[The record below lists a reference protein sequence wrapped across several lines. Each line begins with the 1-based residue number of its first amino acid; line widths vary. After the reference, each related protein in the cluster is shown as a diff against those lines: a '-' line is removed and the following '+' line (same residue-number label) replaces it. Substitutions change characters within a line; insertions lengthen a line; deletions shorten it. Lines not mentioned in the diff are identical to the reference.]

1 MELEDHDMLRI
12 LFSKDQRKIDTTDF
26 DQAWEEI
33 SRFKESNKAEECPHF
48 IGVQDQ
54 HGNMVL
60 LALYDQDLWALETLR
75 EDWGTQFGR
84 IDQARDFKVEE
95 SFLSD
100 EELRKKLRTFMT
112 EGRLAVPSKARKG
125 E

>member
-26 DQAWEEI
+26 DEAWREI
-33 SRFKESNKAEECPHF
+33 SWFKESNKAEECPDF
-48 IGVQDQ
+48 IGIQDQ

-60 LALYDQDLWALETLR
+60 LALYDQNLWALETLR
-75 EDWGTQFGR
+75 EDWSTQFGR

-100 EELRKKLRTFMT
+100 EELRENLRTFMT

>member
-1 MELEDHDMLRI
+1 MLKI
-12 LFSKDQRKIDTTDF
+12 LFSKNQRKIDTTDF
-26 DQAWEEI
+26 DQAWKEI

-48 IGVQDQ
+48 IGIQDQ

-60 LALYDQDLWALETLR
+60 LALYDQDRWALEALQ

-95 SFLSD
+95 VLLSD
-100 EELRKKLRTFMT
+100 GELRKKLRMFMT
-112 EGRLAVPSKARKG
+112 EGRLTIPSKAERP

>member
-1 MELEDHDMLRI
+1 MELEDYEVLKI
-12 LFSKDQRKIDTTDF
+12 LFSKNQRKIDTTDF
-26 DQAWEEI
+26 DQAWKEI

-48 IGVQDQ
+48 IGIQDQ

-60 LALYDQDLWALETLR
+60 LALYDQDRWALETLQ

-95 SFLSD
+95 ALLSD
-100 EELRKKLRTFMT
+100 EELRKTLRTFMT
-112 EGRLAVPSKARKG
+112 EGRLTIPSKAG
-125 E
+125 IPG

>member
-12 LFSKDQRKIDTTDF
+12 LFSKDQRKFDTTDF

>member
-1 MELEDHDMLRI
+1 MELEDYEVLRI
-12 LFSKDQRKIDTTDF
+12 LFSKDQRKIDTADF
-26 DQAWEEI
+26 DEAWREI
-33 SRFKESNKAEECPHF
+33 SRFKESSKAEECPDF
-48 IGVQDQ
+48 IGLQDR

-60 LALYDQDLWALETLR
+60 LALYDQDRWALETLR

-95 SFLSD
+95 CLLSD
-100 EELRKKLRTFMT
+100 EDLRENLRTFMT

>member
-26 DQAWEEI
+26 DEAWREI

-48 IGVQDQ
+48 IGLQDQ

-60 LALYDQDLWALETLR
+60 LALCDQDLWALETLR

-112 EGRLAVPSKARKG
+112 EGRLAVPSNARKG

>member
-1 MELEDHDMLRI
+1 MLRI

-26 DQAWEEI
+26 DEAWREI
-33 SRFKESNKAEECPHF
+33 SWFKDSNKAEECPDF
-48 IGVQDQ
+48 IGIQDQ

-60 LALYDQDLWALETLR
+60 LALYDQNLWALETLR

-100 EELRKKLRTFMT
+100 EELRENLRTFMT
-112 EGRLAVPSKARKG
+112 EGRLAVPSKARNA